1 VFTEVFTVIKEEWR
15 IVFGILFFIALGQG
29 LASITLKKLF
39 KDQLTAEEYF
49 SLSLAGWLLPVVL
62 ISLLWFVLRWMF
74 DPLLNRLIPPSGILV
89 LVAILFRLRPKPEVG
104 SKKII
109 FFLLLFLFLS
119 VSLRLVFVSRA
130 VFPSY
135 FDSAQHYSLI
145 KNILQNGTALP
156 ISSTSYYHPGFHI
169 LTAFLVTVLNT
180 DIPRT
185 MLILG
190 QLVLAVMPISGFF
203 LVRHVTGS
211 NGAGIFALILAA
223 FGWYMPAHAVNWGKY
238 PALMSLA
245 LLPFILSLAYWLT
258 QNWTEIAQRQKW
270 MLCAILGFSIVATML
285 LHSRSLIILAI
296 VFLAWII
303 AAWQR
308 RLSFI
313 TRSIIFMMVF
323 TILLLEVFV
332 IHRQA
337 VLAPLLDPYLDDGIW
352 ITALILLL
360 SVVALRESSQ
370 FVFACLLAVC
380 MLLGSLFVPVK
391 IPGYGVL
398 TLLDRPLVEMILYLP
413 LTLLGGLG
421 LAALE
426 KLLSQFSYSK
436 FLRMKYIQLLLMWP
450 VILHALVAYDWY
462 PSDCCVLVGKNDVA
476 ALDWMKNHLPADA
489 RIGISV
495 TEMNVLVSDVPEGY
509 SGGDAGIWITPMM
522 DRVTVPL
529 LYSSDF
535 GQAAVKDRLCQKRVS
550 YIYIG
555 ELGQAFDSAGLENHP
570 EWYKVLLSRGK
581 VKVYEV
587 VPCR

>member
-1 VFTEVFTVIKEEWR
+1 MEQWH
-15 IVFGILFFIALGQG
+15 IVFGILFFIVLGQG
-29 LASITLKKLF
+29 LTSITLKKLF
-39 KDQLTAEEYF
+39 NNKLTLDEDF
-49 SLSLAGWLLPVVL
+49 SLGLAGWLLPIFL
-62 ISLLWFVLRWMF
+62 ISLLWFLLRWMF

-89 LVAILFRLRPKPEVG
+89 LVAILSRLRPKPEVG

-145 KNILQNGTALP
+145 KNILQDGTALP

-169 LTAFLVTVLNT
+169 LVAFLVSVLNT

-190 QLVLAVMPISGFF
+190 QLVLAVMPISVFF
-203 LVRHVTGS
+203 LVRNVTGS
-211 NGAGIFALILAA
+211 NGAGFFALILAA

-258 QNWTEIAQRQKW
+258 QNWTGIAQRQKW
-270 MLCAILGFSIVATML
+270 MLCAILGFSIVASIL

-296 VFLAWII
+296 VFIAWGS

-313 TRSIIFMMVF
+313 TRSIIFMMIF

-352 ITALILLL
+352 ITTLVLLL
-360 SVVALRESSQ
+360 SIFALRESSQ
-370 FVFACLLAVC
+370 FVFACLFSVC
-380 MLLGSLFVPVK
+380 MLLGSLFVPIR
-391 IPGYGVL
+391 IPGYGAL

-436 FLRMKYIQLLLMWP
+436 FLRMEYIPVLLMGLI
-450 VILHALVAYDWY
+450 VMHALVTYDWY

-489 RIGISV
+489 RVGISV
-495 TEMNVLVSDVPEGY
+495 TEMNVLVSDAPEGY
-509 SGGDAGIWITPMM
+509 SGGDAGIWITPLM

-529 LYSSDF
+529 LYNSDF
-535 GQAAVKDRLCQKRVS
+535 GQEAVKSMLCQKRINH
-550 YIYIG
+550 IYVG
-555 ELGQAFDSAGLENHP
+555 ALGQAFDSAGLENHP